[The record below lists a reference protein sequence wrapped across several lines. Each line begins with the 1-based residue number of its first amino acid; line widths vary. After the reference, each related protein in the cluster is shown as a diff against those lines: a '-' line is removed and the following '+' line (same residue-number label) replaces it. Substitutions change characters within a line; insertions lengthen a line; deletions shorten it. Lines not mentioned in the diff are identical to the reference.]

1 MTKTI
6 PILLAVSLILGAGC
20 DGDKET
26 LSRYPSLKVPA
37 YTQDDYI
44 RGLSDSN
51 PEVVYNSICHLGSS
65 AAGFGNAMW
74 GKEADPESKKFQDA
88 QHVYDS
94 VCAQLPSKDPQLVAV
109 SLRFLQLFARGK
121 DARSELMEPVCA
133 VDSSHPLVQFEQV
146 ALLNILVDE
155 TTRLPE
161 PLLKRLLNSR
171 SWIVSRS
178 TYGLIGR
185 MPDGP
190 FRATLL
196 PRYRDTADEAE
207 KLLLLDAMGQKLATQ
222 EIEFI
227 EDEMLT
233 TENLRIR
240 SAAYGVLRC
249 NLEYPEIQTWFIRH
263 FKELSPEEQKHLFED
278 GNIEDEEVASDW
290 MCQLLV
296 LGYMPDDDCLAMLY
310 GCFEEASEE
319 DRELFFKLEQTI
331 LSIPEVAARWQALQ
345 EEIEEGRRLHE
356 ALCEEIAPIAKD
368 VLAKLQICNEKHE
381 LPETEYEI
389 TYEIFLS

>member
-1 MTKTI
+1 
-6 PILLAVSLILGAGC
+6 
-20 DGDKET
+20 
-26 LSRYPSLKVPA
+26 
-37 YTQDDYI
+37 
-44 RGLSDSN
+44 
-51 PEVVYNSICHLGSS
+51 
-65 AAGFGNAMW
+65 
-74 GKEADPESKKFQDA
+74 
-88 QHVYDS
+88 
-94 VCAQLPSKDPQLVAV
+94 
-109 SLRFLQLFARGK
+109 
-121 DARSELMEPVCA
+121 MEPVCA

-171 SWIVSRS
+171 SWIVSLS
-178 TYGLIGR
+178 TYGLIGK

-190 FRATLL
+190 FRETLL
-196 PRYRDTADEAE
+196 PRYQATADEAE
-207 KLLLLDAMGQKLATQ
+207 KLMLLDAIGQKLATN
-222 EIEFI
+222 EMEFI
-227 EDEMLT
+227 ENEMLT

-249 NLEYPEIQTWFIRH
+249 NLDYPEIQTWFIRH
-263 FKELSPEEQKHLFED
+263 FKELSSEEQKHLFED
-278 GNIEDEEVASDW
+278 GNIEDEEVACDW

-310 GCFEEASEE
+310 GCFEEACEE

-331 LSIPEVAARWQALQ
+331 LSIPEVAARWQTLQ

-368 VLAKLQICNEKHE
+368 VLAKLQASNEKHE
-381 LPETEYEI
+381 LPESEYQI
-389 TYEIFLS
+389 TYEIFLSEIKSLKEAGEKEPSR